1 MNTFITYLDNFC
13 EIIEV
18 NFESYDNFF
27 LKIKLSYDPFT
38 KRGVLTA

>member
-18 NFESYDNFF
+18 NFESYDN
-27 LKIKLSYDPFT
+27 LKKIKLSFDPFT

>member
-18 NFESYDNFF
+18 NFESYDN
-27 LKIKLSYDPFT
+27 LKNCPMTHLLKEVY
-38 KRGVLTA
+38 

>member
-18 NFESYDNFF
+18 NFESYDN
-27 LKIKLSYDPFT
+27 LKKKSNCPMTHLLKEVY
-38 KRGVLTA
+38 